1 MARKNSAGS
10 RFTRAANTATA
21 ADPERLR
28 ARLELR
34 RSSAA
39 QRHVP
44 KTRKGT
50 RAAARRR
57 AISAGW

>member
-1 MARKNSAGS
+1 MANHNTTS
-10 RFTRAANTATA
+10 TRLTAPGAT
-21 ADPERLR
+21 DPERLR

-44 KTRKGT
+44 KARKGT
-50 RAAARRR
+50 RAAARRS
-57 AISAGW
+57 AIRAGW